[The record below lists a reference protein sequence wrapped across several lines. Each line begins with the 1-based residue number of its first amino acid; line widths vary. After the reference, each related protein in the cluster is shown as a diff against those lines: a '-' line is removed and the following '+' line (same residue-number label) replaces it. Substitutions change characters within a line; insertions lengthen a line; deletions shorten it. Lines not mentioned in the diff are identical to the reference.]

1 MEVRRGDV
9 LLPLPPCGDFIFPH
23 TPDSYPLIPWPPA
36 QAIAYNLAVRRM
48 VPVVP
53 TFLQSQPRFA
63 LPNYSLPNPYLNPE
77 ISSRPVGFILAPNQ
91 LNHHSNGVFLA
102 QDSRI
107 PACNYMVAPP
117 PLGVSGNTKN
127 IVAGNRDYAND
138 HQRRMWDHKMGNT
151 FGDPDKKHSRREH
164 GNNGDLIDHLVGC
177 LRLEDESAHK
187 KKNDK
192 KKGYRCDSR
201 GKSIMDQNMR
211 NLKMKTLCRR
221 DINSLN
227 DPFLA
232 VFESLISADE
242 EKIKQKQLLSILE
255 KLVTQEWPEARL
267 HMYGSCDNSFGFS
280 NSDIDISLAM
290 ENKDIDRG
298 QLLLKL
304 ADILKSKN
312 FQNVK
317 ALPYARIPVLKFI
330 DPVTG
335 ISCDICINNALAVV
349 NTKLLRDY
357 AQIDVRLRELVFII
371 KHWAKSRRVNETYQG
386 TLSSYAYALM
396 CINFLQQQR
405 PAILPCLQKMET
417 TYSTIASNI
426 ECSYFDQVEKLQ
438 HFGVENGE
446 SIAQLVWGF
455 FHYWAYCHD
464 YENDV
469 ISVRTGGTLSK
480 SSKGW
485 NARVGNDCH
494 FISIEDPFEVSHD
507 LSRVV
512 DKNSIRVLREEF
524 ERAAEIMQHDS
535 SPFVTLF
542 EAYVPN

>member
-23 TPDSYPLIPWPPA
+23 TGKSPVSHPLTPWPAA
-36 QAIAYNLAVRRM
+36 QAFAYHPSVGRM
-48 VPVVP
+48 VPVMP
-53 TFLQSQPRFA
+53 TFSRSQPLFA
-63 LPNYSLPNPYLNPE
+63 PPNPYLNPE
-77 ISSRPVGFILAPNQ
+77 ISPCPVGFNLAPHQ
-91 LNHHSNGVFLA
+91 LSHQSNGVFLA

-107 PACNYMVAPP
+107 PICNYMVAPP
-117 PLGVSGNTKN
+117 PLRVSGNTKN
-127 IVAGNRDYAND
+127 IVAGNRDYGND
-138 HQRRMWDHKMGNT
+138 HQNMTWVHKRGNT

-164 GNNGDLIDHLVGC
+164 GNNGDLVDHLAGS
-177 LRLEDESAHK
+177 LRLEDEPPNT

-201 GKSIMDQNMR
+201 GKCIMDQNMR

-221 DINSLN
+221 DINSLK

-232 VFESLISADE
+232 VFESLIPADE
-242 EKIKQKQLLSILE
+242 EKIKQKQLLSRLE

-267 HMYGSCDNSFGFS
+267 HLYGSCDNSFGFS

-290 ENKDIDRG
+290 ENRDIDKG
-298 QLLLKL
+298 KLLLKL
-304 ADILKSKN
+304 VDILKSKN

-317 ALPYARIPVLKFI
+317 ALPYARIPVLKFV

-357 AQIDVRLRELVFII
+357 AQIDARLRQLVFIV

-386 TLSSYAYALM
+386 TLSSYAYVLM
-396 CINFLQQQR
+396 CINFLQQRR
-405 PAILPCLQKMET
+405 PAILPCLQRMET
-417 TYSTIASNI
+417 TYSKSVGNV
-426 ECSYFDQVEKLQ
+426 ECSYFDQVEKLRN
-438 HFGVENGE
+438 FGVKNGE

-464 YENDV
+464 FENDV
-469 ISVRTGGTLSK
+469 ISVRTGATFSK

-485 NARVGNDCH
+485 NTRVGNDCH

-507 LSRVV
+507 LGRVV

-524 ERAAEIMQHDS
+524 ERAAEIMQNDS

-542 EAYVPN
+542 ENYVPN